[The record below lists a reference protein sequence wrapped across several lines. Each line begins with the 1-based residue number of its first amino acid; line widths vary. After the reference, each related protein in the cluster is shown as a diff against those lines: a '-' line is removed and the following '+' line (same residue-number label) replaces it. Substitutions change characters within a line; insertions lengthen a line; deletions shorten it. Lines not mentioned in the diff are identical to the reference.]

1 MSTVTG
7 ARRRPGTAARLGV
20 PPLRGHGRFITG
32 NLIDSLG
39 NGMLLP
45 LGLLYFTDVRGL
57 PAAQVGMAMTVGQA
71 VALPVTFLAGRL
83 MDRTGPRTVV
93 VAANVLSAVGFTLFL
108 FADRLWHVAVVHVV
122 VQAGINMYFT
132 AQRTLITY
140 VTEPGERRA
149 WFAFTGSLRNVGL
162 AAGSAA
168 AAGALVVFGKG
179 SLWWLIA
186 VDAATYLLA
195 ALCFATLRTTPPG
208 SPATAVV
215 SVVPVVP
222 EPDGT
227 PADERATRVDHTRR
241 YLLLVAVNLPY
252 VLAQAALSVL
262 VALYTTRALG
272 LPASAA
278 SVLFV
283 VNTVIVSGCSTVITA
298 HVAPKAPRRAVAAG
312 YLVMAAGMGAFMLPA
327 MPAPPALA
335 VTAWGALVAAI
346 ALFSVAEILLG
357 PALSELSVS
366 LTPDAAGGFT
376 QGLYQFSWALG
387 MVAAPALFTL
397 LLEAGPL
404 LPWGAE
410 AVACLIAAAA
420 APALRTP
427 TRHRR
432 RKSR

>member
-1 MSTVTG
+1 MSTTT
-7 ARRRPGTAARLGV
+7 ANRRPGAAARLGV
-20 PPLRGHGRFITG
+20 PPLRGHGRFVTG
-32 NLIDSLG
+32 NLIDSVG

-45 LGLLYFTDVRGL
+45 LGLLYFTDVQGL
-57 PAAQVGMAMTVGQA
+57 PAAHVGMAMTVGQA

-83 MDRTGPRTVV
+83 MDRVGPRPVV
-93 VAANVLSAVGFTLFL
+93 VAANVLSAVGFGLFL
-108 FADRLWHVAVVHVV
+108 FADRLWHVAAVHVL

-132 AQRTLITY
+132 AQRTLITH
-140 VTEPGERRA
+140 VTGADERRA

-179 SLWWLIA
+179 ALWWLIA
-186 VDAATYLLA
+186 ADAATYLLA
-195 ALCFATLRTTPPG
+195 AFCFASLRTTPPQ
-208 SPATAVV
+208 
-215 SVVPVVP
+215 P
-222 EPDGT
+222 EESAPD
-227 PADERATRVDHTRR
+227 DRAARSDHTRR

-278 SVLFV
+278 SLLFV
-283 VNTVIVSGCSTVITA
+283 VNTVLVSGCSTVITA
-298 HVAPKAPRRAVAAG
+298 HLAPKAPRRAVVAG
-312 YLVMAAGMGAFMLPA
+312 HLVMAAAMTAFMLPA
-327 MPAPPALA
+327 LPSLA
-335 VTAWGALVAAI
+335 FTAWAALLAAI
-346 ALFSVAEILLG
+346 ILFSVAEILLG
-357 PALSELSVS
+357 PALSELSVT

-376 QGLYQFSWALG
+376 QGLYQFSWAVG

-410 AVACLIAAAA
+410 AVACLLAAAA
-420 APALRTP
+420 APALRATS
-427 TRHRR
+427 RHRR
-432 RKSR
+432 RKPR

>member
-1 MSTVTG
+1 MSTTT
-7 ARRRPGTAARLGV
+7 ANRRPGAAARLGV
-20 PPLRGHGRFITG
+20 PPLRGHGRFVTG
-32 NLIDSLG
+32 NLIDSVG

-45 LGLLYFTDVRGL
+45 LGLLYFTDVQGL
-57 PAAQVGMAMTVGQA
+57 PAAHVGMAMTVGQA

-83 MDRTGPRTVV
+83 MDRVGPRPVV
-93 VAANVLSAVGFTLFL
+93 VAANVLSAVGFVLFL
-108 FADRLWHVAVVHVV
+108 FADRLWHVAAVHVL

-132 AQRTLITY
+132 AQRTLITHI
-140 VTEPGERRA
+140 TGADERRA
-149 WFAFTGSLRNVGL
+149 WFAFTGSLRNIGL

-179 SLWWLIA
+179 ALWWLIA
-186 VDAATYLLA
+186 ADAATYLLA
-195 ALCFATLRTTPPG
+195 AFCFASLRTTPPQPED
-208 SPATAVV
+208 PA
-215 SVVPVVP
+215 
-222 EPDGT
+222 PD
-227 PADERATRVDHTRR
+227 DRAARSDHTRR

-278 SVLFV
+278 SLLFV
-283 VNTVIVSGCSTVITA
+283 VNTVLVSGCSTVITA
-298 HVAPKAPRRAVAAG
+298 HLAPKAPRRAVVAG
-312 YLVMAAGMGAFMLPA
+312 HLVMAAAMAAFMLPA
-327 MPAPPALA
+327 LPSLA
-335 VTAWGALVAAI
+335 FTAWAALLAAI
-346 ALFSVAEILLG
+346 ILFSVAEILLG
-357 PALSELSVS
+357 PALNELSVT

-376 QGLYQFSWALG
+376 QGLYQFSWAVG

-420 APALRTP
+420 APALRATS
-427 TRHRR
+427 RHRR
-432 RKSR
+432 RKAR

>member
-1 MSTVTG
+1 MSTASDT
-7 ARRRPGTAARLGV
+7 RRRPGVAARLGV
-20 PPLRGHGRFITG
+20 PALRGHGRFITG
-32 NLIDSLG
+32 NLIDSVG

-45 LGLLYFTDVRGL
+45 LALLYFTDVRGL

-83 MDRTGPRTVV
+83 MDRTGPRAVV

-132 AQRTLITY
+132 AQRTLITH
-140 VTEPGERRA
+140 VTDPGERRA
-149 WFAFTGSLRNVGL
+149 WFAFTGSLRNIGL
-162 AAGSAA
+162 AAGAAA
-168 AAGALVVFGKG
+168 AAGSLAVFGKG
-179 SLWWLIA
+179 ALWWMIA

-195 ALCFATLRTTPPG
+195 AVCFATLETRPPGPEETPPG
-208 SPATAVV
+208 MSAPRT
-215 SVVPVVP
+215 
-222 EPDGT
+222 
-227 PADERATRVDHTRR
+227 DHTRR

-262 VALYTTRALG
+262 VALYATRALG

-278 SVLFV
+278 SLLFV
-283 VNTVIVSGCSTVITA
+283 VNTVIVSGCSTVVTA
-298 HVAPKAPRRAVAAG
+298 HLAPQAPPRAVAAG

-327 MPAPPALA
+327 LPSLA
-335 VTAWGALVAAI
+335 FTAWVALLAAI
-346 ALFSVAEILLG
+346 TLFSVAEILLG
-357 PALSELSVS
+357 PALSELSVT
-366 LTPDAAGGFT
+366 LTPDAAGGFM
-376 QGLYQFSWALG
+376 QGLYQFSWAVG

-410 AVACLIAAAA
+410 ALACLLAVAA
-420 APALRTP
+420 APALKAP
-427 TRHRR
+427 NRHRR
-432 RKSR
+432 RNPH